1 MREDDRHGL
10 DRVESRARE
19 SRPDREGRIEV
30 RGLSKTFPGMS
41 RPALDGVDLI
51 AEPGQ
56 LIDVMGPSGSGKST
70 LVMILNGL
78 EAADKGQVLIAGR
91 DMSDVPPAGRPTATV
106 FQQDNLFPD
115 LTVFDNVA
123 YPLRAARLSPLQVAD
138 QAEVMLLRLGLAGL
152 ERAYSHELSRGQ
164 RRRVALARAL
174 VPQPRVLLLD
184 EPLSGLDQALKAVL
198 LDLIDGLRRRLGT
211 TVVHVTHELGLAL
224 ATADRIVVLD
234 HGRVAGAGTPR
245 QMYQHPANSFVAE
258 FLGRSSFLD
267 AETLGPVPPCG
278 PGDDRRA
285 RIRVLGNELVVPVA
299 PGVTVEPGHTAT
311 LLVRPHCLQIHPL
324 GPTGQRN
331 EVGCAAREPRQER
344 GSAPHGLVG
353 IVQEV
358 RYRGETMEYL
368 IETEQGSLLGTGDLW
383 SEPLARHQMVSL
395 KLAADH
401 LWLLA

>member
-10 DRVESRARE
+10 DRVESRAHE

-78 EAADKGQVLIAGR
+78 EAADQGQVLIAGR

-174 VPQPRVLLLD
+174 VSQPRVLLLD

-211 TVVHVTHELGLAL
+211 TVVHVTHEPGLAL

-324 GPTGQRN
+324 GPTGQRD

>member
-174 VPQPRVLLLD
+174 VSQPRVLLLD

-211 TVVHVTHELGLAL
+211 TVVHVTHEPGLAL

-324 GPTGQRN
+324 GPTGQRD

>member
-10 DRVESRARE
+10 DREESRARE

-78 EAADKGQVLIAGR
+78 EAADQGQVLIAGR
-91 DMSDVPPAGRPTATV
+91 DMSDMPPAGRPTATV

-174 VPQPRVLLLD
+174 VSQPRVLLLD

-211 TVVHVTHELGLAL
+211 TVVHVTHEPGLAL

-267 AETLGPVPPCG
+267 AETLGPVPPCC
-278 PGDDRRA
+278 PGDDLRA

-324 GPTGQRN
+324 GPTGQRD

>member
-10 DRVESRARE
+10 DREESRARE

-78 EAADKGQVLIAGR
+78 EAADQGQVLIAGR

-174 VPQPRVLLLD
+174 VSQPRVLLLD

-211 TVVHVTHELGLAL
+211 TVVHVTHEPGLAL

-267 AETLGPVPPCG
+267 AETLGPVPPCC
-278 PGDDRRA
+278 PGDDLRA

-324 GPTGQRN
+324 GPTGQRD

>member
-174 VPQPRVLLLD
+174 VSQPRVLLLD

-324 GPTGQRN
+324 GPTGQRD

>member
-1 MREDDRHGL
+1 
-10 DRVESRARE
+10 
-19 SRPDREGRIEV
+19 
-30 RGLSKTFPGMS
+30 MS

-78 EAADKGQVLIAGR
+78 EAADQGQVLIAGR
-91 DMSDVPPAGRPTATV
+91 DMSDMPPAGRPTATV

-174 VPQPRVLLLD
+174 VSQPRVLLLD

-211 TVVHVTHELGLAL
+211 TVVHVTHEPGLAL

-267 AETLGPVPPCG
+267 AETLGPVPPCC
-278 PGDDRRA
+278 PGDDLRA

-324 GPTGQRN
+324 GPTGQRD